1 MRGGFSFSIALVAAE
16 AAAVAIFFCFIS
28 LLCRPSKK
36 PQHFDHT
43 NDYKTI
49 FHFHRSKFVEVAALL
64 GSFPNEMASNDS
76 ESVDFK
82 LML

>member
-1 MRGGFSFSIALVAAE
+1 MITRLFSIFIVQNSLKAE
-16 AAAVAIFFCFIS
+16 
-28 LLCRPSKK
+28 
-36 PQHFDHT
+36 
-43 NDYKTI
+43 
-49 FHFHRSKFVEVAALL
+49 VEVAAML